1 MLKLIK
7 VRLGAGVRPLT
18 KDEHIYLR
26 LCKLG
31 ELILFLEEKWIHAF
45 KVI

>member
-7 VRLGAGVRPLT
+7 VSLGGGVRPLT
-18 KDEHIYLR
+18 EDENLYLR

-31 ELILFLEEKWIHAF
+31 ELILILEEK
-45 KVI
+45 